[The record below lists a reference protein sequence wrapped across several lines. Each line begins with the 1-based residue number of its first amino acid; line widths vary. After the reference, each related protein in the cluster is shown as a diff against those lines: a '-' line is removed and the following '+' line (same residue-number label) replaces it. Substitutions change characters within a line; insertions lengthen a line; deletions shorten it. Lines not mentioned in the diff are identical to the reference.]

1 MSFVRF
7 KKNTEALKTALPQKT
22 HSQLEMRIDVVPI
35 PTVSS
40 VVNMGLKAKQNEAIS
55 NLTSRGKDLFMPN
68 STVLSQEQGNN
79 LYQTAD
85 LFGQVLAVED
95 LITSLT
101 SSDLTLR
108 VNAIRQ
114 GSQAHATCMELKTGI
129 LADAL
134 ATEMNSKSEKVIEVN
149 LSASP
154 EKGRMFI
161 GLKAVKTGKSFKH
174 FIEKV
179 DYEVAAAEDSMLHI
193 RK

>member
-7 KKNTEALKTALPQKT
+7 KKETQALKTALPQKKE
-22 HSQLEMRIDVVPI
+22 SQLEMRIDVVPI

-40 VVNMGLKAKQNEAIS
+40 VIDMSLKAKQNRAIS
-55 NLTSRGKDLFMPN
+55 DLTKKGKDLFLPN
-68 STVLSQEQGNN
+68 STVLSQQQGNN

-85 LFGQVLAVED
+85 LFGQVVSVED

-134 ATEMNSKSEKVIEVN
+134 ATAVDEKNEKVIEVN

-161 GLKAVKTGKSFKH
+161 GLKAVKSGKSFKH

-179 DYEVAAAEDSMLHI
+179 DYEVATTEDAMLHI

>member
-7 KKNTEALKTALPQKT
+7 KKDSQAVKTALPQKKE
-22 HSQLEMRIDVVPI
+22 SQLEMRIEVVPI

-40 VVNMGLKAKQNEAIS
+40 VVDMDLKAKQNEAIS
-55 NLTSRGKDLFMPN
+55 NLTKKGKDLFMPN
-68 STVLSQEQGNN
+68 STVLSQQQGSN

-85 LFGQVLAVED
+85 LFGQVLSVEE
-95 LITSLT
+95 LIPALT

-108 VNAIRQ
+108 LNAIRA

-134 ATEMNSKSEKVIEVN
+134 LTDLDAKNEKVIEVI

-161 GLKAVKTGKSFKH
+161 GLKAVKSGKSFKH

-179 DYEVAAAEDSMLHI
+179 DYEVAATEDSMLHI
-193 RK
+193 RE